1 MQPLQFQLLRNQT
14 ALDFFTLSKSVRQT
28 LIKKDLIMTNNFLQV
43 FEQEVE
49 VVWGDI
55 TSLDVDET
63 KAIWNTFK
71 TPFLAINP
79 KQMMTDAVPMFE
91 TVFGDVVIHDY
102 GDALQQVI
110 EYGETKIIPWVQT
123 VGEHVLTAM
132 IASWQASKIAKVI

>member
-1 MQPLQFQLLRNQT
+1 
-14 ALDFFTLSKSVRQT
+14 
-28 LIKKDLIMTNNFLQV
+28 MTNNFLQV